1 MSDVSI
7 ILGRWIQTWAS
18 VQKKKKEE
26 EMRKDKKKGKKQ
38 FQTMDPNSPRIY
50 R

>member
-1 MSDVSI
+1 MYLLFLVDGFKHGHQSKI
-7 ILGRWIQTWAS
+7 
-18 VQKKKKEE
+18 KEE

-38 FQTMDPNSPRIY
+38 FQNMDPNSPRIN